1 MRTRLKN
8 FVKELCQLLGERM
21 NGVRKDRRKL
31 ILVIVFTAGLII
43 LIIQTV
49 LAFWRLKSNF

>member
-1 MRTRLKN
+1 MKSRVKN
-8 FVKELCQLLGERM
+8 FVKELCLLFGKRM

-31 ILVIVFTAGLII
+31 IIVMVFTAGLIV
-43 LIIQTV
+43 LIIQTA